1 MVEKDRIENPCFHE
15 FPSLGGRFLFTSPHR
30 SLLTDGCFRR
40 VQQPLAGYQAAD
52 GFPPEIADALRQA
65 RASGIV
71 DPMVVGAIP
80 FDPQQPA
87 ELFIPQHTHDID
99 RTQLVAVAAHSHAAK
114 GPTAATSRLIPAQP
128 EFMAMVS
135 EAVAAMGR
143 GEAEKVVLSRLRE
156 IDCTETVDSNA
167 LMSQLIRQNPHN
179 YHFHVPLSSGAVL
192 AGASPELLISKHGS
206 QFASCPLAGSAGRHP
221 DPRQDQAIS
230 QQLLHSEKDRR
241 EHQLVTDAMRHTL
254 QPISDTLSVPST
266 PRLASTASL
275 WHLATDIAGTLKSPQ
290 QTALSLALLL
300 HPTPALSGFPHQQ
313 ALALI
318 HALEPFNRG
327 LFGGIV
333 GWCDDQGNGEW
344 VVTIRCATV
353 QAERLTLFA
362 GAGII
367 PASDPLSEWH
377 ETGIKLSTLLR
388 AVGCDQE
395 VTQ

>member
-40 VQQPLAGYQAAD
+40 VQQPLAAFQAAE
-52 GFPPEIADALRQA
+52 GFPPEIVDALRHA

-71 DPMVVGAIP
+71 DPVVVGAIP

-99 RTQLVAVAAHSHAAK
+99 RTQLVAVAGNTESANR
-114 GPTAATSRLIPAQP
+114 PTAATSRLIPEQP

-156 IDCTETVDSNA
+156 IDCTETVDSDA
-167 LMSQLIRQNPHN
+167 LMSQLVRQNPHN
-179 YHFHVPLSSGAVL
+179 YHFHVPLSNGAVL
-192 AGASPELLISKHGS
+192 AGASPELLIRKHGRH
-206 QFASCPLAGSAGRHP
+206 FTSCPLAGSAGRHP
-221 DPRQDQAIS
+221 DPRQDKAIS

-254 QPISDTLSVPST
+254 QPISDTLSVPSI
-266 PRLASTASL
+266 PRLANTASL
-275 WHLATDIAGTLKSPQ
+275 WHLATDIAGTLKSSQ

-313 ALALI
+313 ALAVI
-318 HALEPFNRG
+318 RALEPFNRG
-327 LFGGIV
+327 VFGGIV

-353 QAERLTLFA
+353 QAQRLTLFA

-377 ETGIKLSTLLR
+377 ETGIKLNTLLR

-395 VTQ
+395 IT

>member
-40 VQQPLAGYQAAD
+40 LPQPLAGYQASD
-52 GFPPEIADALRQA
+52 GFPPEIADALHQA
-65 RASGIV
+65 RASGIGHPV
-71 DPMVVGAIP
+71 VVGAIP

-87 ELFIPQHTHDID
+87 ELFIPQHTRYIE
-99 RTQLVAVAAHSHAAK
+99 RTQLVAVAENSNTAK
-114 GPTAATSRLIPAQP
+114 GPTAAASRLIPAQP

-135 EAVAAMGR
+135 EAVAAMER

-156 IDCTETVDSNA
+156 IDCTETVDSDV
-167 LMSQLIRQNPHN
+167 LMSQLVRQNPHN

-192 AGASPELLISKHGS
+192 AGASPELLISKHGR
-206 QFASCPLAGSAGRHP
+206 QFSSCPLAGSAGRHP
-221 DPRQDQAIS
+221 NPLQDKETGH
-230 QQLLHSEKDRR
+230 QLLHSEKDRR
-241 EHQLVTDAMRHTL
+241 EHQLVTDAMRQTL
-254 QPISDTLSVPST
+254 QPISDSLSVPST

-275 WHLATDIAGTLKSPQ
+275 WHLATDIEGTLKSPQ

-318 HALEPFNRG
+318 HSLEPFNRG
-327 LFGGIV
+327 MFGGIV

-353 QAERLTLFA
+353 QAQRLTLFA

-377 ETGIKLSTLLR
+377 ETGIKLSTMLR
-388 AVGCDQE
+388 AVGCNQE
-395 VTQ
+395 ITQ